1 MPSRITDRP
10 YIIAL
15 IVRSHLIP
23 LSGSCIS
30 KQSPPCC
37 EVATLDRVTVLPTS
51 AVPCS
56 SPFRQSA
63 HCFALMLHDCQQ
75 TCRVRVIETCQPE
88 GHGKIAVGR
97 SCFASSPESR
107 SHIER
112 CRTLHVLGRP
122 FRPSIPTFFTCLFSF
137 KFTSASTLDWP
148 MHRACTAQTRCLR
161 RASDASTRGI
171 SENRSWESETKN
183 QKSSIRNQM
192 SDIRKH
198 ILGNQK

>member
-1 MPSRITDRP
+1 MLPSHITDRP

-15 IVRSHLIP
+15 IDSSHLTT

-37 EVATLDRVTVLPTS
+37 ETATLDLVNVLPTL
-51 AVPCS
+51 AIPCS

-75 TCRVRVIETCQPE
+75 TCRVQIVATCQP
-88 GHGKIAVGR
+88 GDHGKIAVGM
-97 SCFASSPESR
+97 SCFGSSPESR

-122 FRPSIPTFFTCLFSF
+122 CRPSIPLFFTCLFSF
-137 KFTSASTLDWP
+137 KFTSASILD
-148 MHRACTAQTRCLR
+148 
-161 RASDASTRGI
+161 
-171 SENRSWESETKN
+171 
-183 QKSSIRNQM
+183 
-192 SDIRKH
+192 
-198 ILGNQK
+198 